1 MSTKGDMKK
10 QEILAFINQYTDE
23 NGFPPSIRDICR
35 NLKIK
40 STASAAY
47 YIDKLTEEG
56 LLIKSPG
63 KNRSVKIRKEG
74 TTSIPLIGVVTAGKP
89 IFAYE
94 NYEDYF
100 SFPAGTFPGDEFFM
114 LHVEGNSMINAGIFS
129 GDMIVVRKQSVADDG
144 NIVVALL
151 EDSATI
157 KRFFKKESYY
167 ILHPENET
175 MEDIVA
181 DSVEILGIVV
191 GLIRNLC

>member
-74 TTSIPLIGVVTAGKP
+74 TTSIPLIGVITAGKP

-100 SFPAGTFPGDEFFM
+100 SFPSGTFPGEEFFM

-129 GDMIVVRKQSVADDG
+129 GDMIVVRKQSVAEDG

-175 MEDIVA
+175 MEDIVT
-181 DSVEILGIVV
+181 DSIEILGIVV